1 MERRAGLRK
10 PIRGA
15 KTRSCCRERLSIVFG
30 DDYPNDYGIA
40 ADTYMLRGGN
50 ERVELRSASS
60 AACRPPIRRR
70 RCPATANT
78 SIDLRSEAG
87 KYANE
92 TFTFRSG
99 YISES
104 GRAAGTYWK
113 TDEATYVATSGSFTV
128 STVGEGWK
136 IEGTLRDDGAEE
148 TFSFTYSGKPGFKN

>member
-1 MERRAGLRK
+1 MRPTPTCSAAATKGSNC
-10 PIRGA
+10 IR
-15 KTRSCCRERLSIVFG
+15 
-30 DDYPNDYGIA
+30 
-40 ADTYMLRGGN
+40 
-50 ERVELRSASS
+50 SS
-60 AACRPPIRRR
+60 AD
-70 RCPATANT
+70 PAAPLPGDGKYT
-78 SIDLRSEAG
+78 IDLRSEAG

-128 STVGEGWK
+128 STVGESWK

-148 TFSFTYSGKPGFKN
+148 TFSFTYTGKPGFKN